1 MNNTSNKYLIGQRF
15 LFDPCDNSLTDQWED
30 QELIRLG
37 SNESRALSLLIAE
50 PGAIIARAR
59 LHDYVWREQG
69 FEVDDSSLTQA
80 ISTLRKALKDSTK
93 SPGFIK
99 TVPKRG
105 YQMIASVRDFDETGI
120 SAEPDPTAET
130 SDNQVTPLN
139 CDAAIVVE
147 AEITETM
154 PPEYRT
160 LESQVS
166 ESKAPEKTATNS
178 VAPESLTPALC
189 TTAPASA
196 AGPSGNQTKAADTA
210 GTPPSMSQPRPKRA
224 LLSLMLLSLA
234 CIMPLLVAIA
244 MPPKS
249 KAFTPWF
256 TVEHVQILIP
266 KQHPNLASWKPM
278 ITACV
283 KTYLDYHPGTA
294 QPVEVIATGGLGNQ
308 LWLNYIH
315 HPAMAEEN
323 VTLRLHTRQEDNTQ
337 LCQ

>member
-1 MNNTSNKYLIGQRF
+1 MNNTSNKHLIGQRF
-15 LFDPCDNSLTDQWED
+15 LFDPCDNSLTDQWES

-50 PGAIIARAR
+50 PGSIIARTR

-105 YQMIASVRDFDETGI
+105 YQMIASVQDVDETS
-120 SAEPDPTAET
+120 SAPEPTAEVPRG
-130 SDNQVTPLN
+130 VT
-139 CDAAIVVE
+139 ATVESHTAMAVKTVVADE
-147 AEITETM
+147 STAPEIRLPQSTA
-154 PPEYRT
+154 
-160 LESQVS
+160 S
-166 ESKAPEKTATNS
+166 EKTAPNHIAS
-178 VAPESLTPALC
+178 EHLAPELGTTSL
-189 TTAPASA
+189 AP
-196 AGPSGNQTKAADTA
+196 AADTSGDKPDA
-210 GTPPSMSQPRPKRA
+210 TTAAPPRPQPKRA

-234 CIMPLLVAIA
+234 CILPLLVTVT

-249 KAFTPWF
+249 KAFNPWF
-256 TVEHVQILIP
+256 TVEHIQILTP
-266 KQHPNLASWKPM
+266 KQHPDLTSWKPM
-278 ITACV
+278 ISACV
-283 KTYLDYHPGTA
+283 KTYLDYHPGAA
-294 QPVEVIATGGLGNQ
+294 QPVEVIATGGQGNQ

-315 HPAMAEEN
+315 HPAMAQEN